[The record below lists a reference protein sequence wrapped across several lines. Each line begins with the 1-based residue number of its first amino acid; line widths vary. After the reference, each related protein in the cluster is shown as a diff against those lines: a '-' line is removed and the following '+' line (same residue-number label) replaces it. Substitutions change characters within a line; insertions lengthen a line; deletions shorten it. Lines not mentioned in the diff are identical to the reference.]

1 MRHIFVRPARP
12 SDAEKFKKWSQDTK
26 QNLYDP
32 DVALYPT
39 TTTRC
44 AFDNNG
50 PIVFVPFQ
58 RPIMLDALAIN
69 PAADILSVALA
80 LKELTQDAVSSAYDE
95 GRGEVYFFCAEP
107 LTQEFCQKHGYTK
120 MEVPVYRMKVSNL
133 EKK

>member
-12 SDAEKFKKWSQDTK
+12 ADAEKFKQWSLGTK
-26 QNLYDP
+26 QNLHDP
-32 DVALYPT
+32 DVALYPS

-44 AFDNNG
+44 AFDSSG

-69 PAADILSVALA
+69 PESDKVSIAVA
-80 LKELTQDAVSSAYDE
+80 LKELTQDAVSTAYNE
-95 GRGEVYFFCAEP
+95 GRGEVYFFCSEP
-107 LTQEFCQKHGYTK
+107 LTQEFCQRHGYIK